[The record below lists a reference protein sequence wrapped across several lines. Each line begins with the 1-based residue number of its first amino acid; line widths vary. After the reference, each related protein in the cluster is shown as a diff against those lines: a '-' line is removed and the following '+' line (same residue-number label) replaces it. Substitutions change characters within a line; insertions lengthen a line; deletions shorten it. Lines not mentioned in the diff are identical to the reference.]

1 MKSGLPEKR
10 VVAVDEDEDNTL
22 CRNRDKLGWH
32 EGSPAA
38 REPQGSYDLFGH
50 RFSLLAFWAQ
60 NALGETLKEG
70 RIYIIKQA

>member
-1 MKSGLPEKR
+1 MIRPRKG
-10 VVAVDEDEDNTL
+10 VVTVDEDEDHTR
-22 CRNRDKLGWH
+22 CRTEDKLGWH

-38 REPQGSYDLFGH
+38 REPQGAYDLFGH